1 MRTDLSVSMK
11 VAKRFVAEGLGYEEI
26 ADFWRF
32 SPITA
37 RIYRLER
44 IVNISN
50 ISKMCIF
57 QEQEVLKEVKMN
69 KLIILT
75 FVLRGLGF
83 VLIVLSILA
92 GNGYLMNLFPGL
104 EETAFNSRSFLNPFF
119 ISGVVV
125 YFVGAIV
132 YFFVNK
138 QIRAERRRLEIE
150 EAEERAFGKKSE

>member
-1 MRTDLSVSMK
+1 
-11 VAKRFVAEGLGYEEI
+11 
-26 ADFWRF
+26 
-32 SPITA
+32 
-37 RIYRLER
+37 
-44 IVNISN
+44 
-50 ISKMCIF
+50 MCIF

-138 QIRAERRRLEIE
+138 QIRAERRRREIE